1 LAADLVVL
9 NATVHTM
16 DPGRPPAGAL
26 AVHGGR
32 VLAVGDAGDV
42 RAHIGPR
49 TEVVDARGGTLTP
62 GLVDCHQHPLLGLD
76 AARGVDL
83 STAHTLDE
91 LRQRLKEEVAA
102 GPPGG
107 WVVGYGVDYN
117 AFAAEWL
124 HRRIID
130 DALDGHPAFLWM
142 ADVHSALMNTAG
154 LAAAGITGP
163 ATFADRSE
171 IVVDADGP
179 TGELREWSATL
190 RGYAAVPAMAA
201 DEAVRR
207 LAALFAAQHRAGVTG
222 VHIPDGWPAT
232 VPSVRR
238 LDDADRLTMRVHL
251 APWCLPGTA
260 EETLD
265 RLRGARRRGRLWRL
279 AGVKFFLDGA
289 IDGGTAWLSNPDA
302 LGQNRASQWRDP
314 AGYARAVAGAVAMG
328 LPAWTHAIGDRAVTA
343 ALDTYAAVGRPATG
357 RHRIEHLEVVAD
369 ADVPRFAAL
378 DVVASM
384 QPTHMNWSL
393 PDGSDLWSRRVG
405 TRCGQAWRYRD
416 VLAHAGVV
424 AFGSDWPISAYDP
437 RPILACAQLR
447 RPAGVPGRAAYGPGQ
462 ALTAAQALAGF
473 TTAAAYAVG
482 EEHQAGRLV
491 PGHRADLAL
500 WAEDPLRCPPDDLPA
515 LPVRMTVVDGRV
527 VHREVI

>member
-1 LAADLVVL
+1 MAADVAVV

-16 DPGRPPAGAL
+16 EPGRPPAVAL
-26 AVHGGR
+26 AVRGETL
-32 VLAVGDAGDV
+32 LAVGDADDV

-49 TEVVDARGGTLTP
+49 TEVVDARGGTVTP

-76 AARGVDL
+76 AARGVAL
-83 STAHTLDE
+83 SAARTVDE
-91 LRQRLKEEVAA
+91 LRQRLKEEVAVTT
-102 GPPGG
+102 PGG
-107 WVVGYGVDYN
+107 WVIGYGVDYN
-117 AFAAEWL
+117 AFAAERL
-124 HRRIID
+124 HRRVID
-130 DALDGHPAFLWM
+130 DVLDGHPAFLWM

-163 ATFADRSE
+163 VTFADRSE

-190 RGYAAVPAMAA
+190 RGYAAVPAMPA

-207 LAALFAAQHRAGVTG
+207 LAALFAAQNRTGVTG

-232 VPSVRR
+232 VPSV
-238 LDDADRLTMRVHL
+238 LELADADRLTVRVHL
-251 APWCLPGTA
+251 APWCLPDTA

-265 RLRGARRRGRLWRL
+265 RLWGAPRQGRLWRL
-279 AGVKFFLDGA
+279 AGAKFFLDGA
-289 IDGGTAWLSNPDA
+289 IEGGTAWLSHPDA
-302 LGQNRASQWRDP
+302 LGQNRAPQWRDP
-314 AGYARAVAGAVAMG
+314 AGYTRAVARAVAAG

-343 ALDTYAAVGRPATG
+343 ALDTYAAVGRPAAG

-384 QPTHMNWSL
+384 QPTHMDWSL
-393 PDGSDLWSRRVG
+393 PDRSDLWSRRIG
-405 TRCGQAWRYRD
+405 ARSGQAWRYRD

-424 AFGSDWPISAYDP
+424 AFGSDWPISAHDP
-437 RPILACAQLR
+437 RPILAGAQLR
-447 RPAGVPGRAAYGPGQ
+447 RPAGVPGRAPYGPGQ

-482 EEHQAGRLV
+482 EEHRAGRLL

-500 WAEDPLRCPPDDLPA
+500 WAGDPLRCPPDDLPA
-515 LPVRMTVVDGRV
+515 LPVWMTVVDGRV
-527 VHREVI
+527 VHREVV